1 MSKKFPKD
9 WKMKPLGSF
18 IKNISDG
25 GNAVDFGG
33 LLTISSSNRGGSA
46 MSNNSRAVIPVGT
59 YAVTASRG
67 MDYVTIA
74 SIGSNALDF
83 GELSQNRAGSAG
95 TDDGSRGVIS
105 GGNVPPLV
113 DTIDYIAIGTPATA
127 TDFGELVSV
136 TYAAA
141 AVSNGSRGV
150 IGGGETPSISDRM
163 DYFTIGTLGNAA
175 DFNTGSQGELSQA
188 RSHNSGLSGT

>member
-1 MSKKFPKD
+1 MD
-9 WKMKPLGSF
+9 Y
-18 IKNISDG
+18 ITIATT

-33 LLTISSSNRGGSA
+33 LLTLPQGNRGGSA
-46 MSNNSRAVIPVGT
+46 MSNNSRAVMAVGT
-59 YAVTASRG
+59 NSAPASRG

-83 GELSQNRAGSAG
+83 GELSQNRAGMAA
-95 TDDGSRGVIS
+95 TDDGSRGVLS

-127 TDFGELVSV
+127 LDFGNLVSV

-141 AVSNGSRGV
+141 AVSNGSRAV
-150 IGGGETPSISDRM
+150 IAGGEVPAKSDKM
-163 DYFTIGTLGNAA
+163 DYFTIATLGNAA

-188 RSHNSGLSGT
+188 RAHASGLSGT